1 MNASPARAEDG
12 QRANIERA
20 KVEEIPAAVGRD
32 LGDALLEAVLAWK
45 RAGKP
50 RHYKTTRTEGVIK
63 T

>member
-12 QRANIERA
+12 QRANIERT

-32 LGDALLEAVLAWK
+32 LGDILLEAVLAWK

-50 RHYKTTRTEGVIK
+50 SHYKTTRTEGVTK
-63 T
+63 V